1 MRIITGVV
9 VRVASAVDVSG
20 RRVVVALGVS
30 ARSAQFVPQPAVSER
45 VLEVREGN
53 DVYVKNGGR
62 GVDIGTHRGASA
74 AARHALRHQIEG
86 EEEDLQQG
94 ESGNEI
100 GDGPP
105 THT

>member
-20 RRVVVALGVS
+20 RRVIVALGVS

-53 DVYVKNGGR
+53 D
-62 GVDIGTHRGASA
+62 
-74 AARHALRHQIEG
+74 EG
-86 EEEDLQQG
+86 PLQQHDMHFA
-94 ESGNEI
+94 I
-100 GDGPP
+100 R
-105 THT
+105 